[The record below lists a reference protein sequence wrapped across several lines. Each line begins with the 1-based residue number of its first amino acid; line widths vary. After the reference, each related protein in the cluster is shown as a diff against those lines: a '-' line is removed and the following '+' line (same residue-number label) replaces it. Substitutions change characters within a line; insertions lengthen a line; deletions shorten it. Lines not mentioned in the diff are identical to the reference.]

1 MSKLLFIAIGGASGA
16 ILRYTVSGLTYKYLD
31 GMLPWGTLMVNL
43 IGCFLIGFLWQL
55 FEVVTSSSN
64 VRAFIF
70 IGILG
75 AFTTFSTYGLET
87 FNLFKEGETKYAL
100 LNIAASNLAGIA
112 FVFAGIFASR
122 FLISILK

>member
-1 MSKLLFIAIGGASGA
+1 
-16 ILRYTVSGLTYKYLD
+16 
-31 GMLPWGTLMVNL
+31 MLPWGTLMVNL

-64 VRAFIF
+64 VRALIF